1 MMHQTMAGSVRQ
13 STSPKQGN
21 PAAPDACGKGAELL
35 LAFKSMER
43 VWERIARSSRYA
55 YLRVVRIKAP
65 AESISL
71 GLALGVFAG
80 AMPILSLQMVIA
92 VSLALLL
99 RGNIFAAA
107 LGTWW
112 TNPFN
117 WAIVFPLL
125 YMLGKAFVPGEV
137 LPLSITEL
145 ANLPL
150 LDLLQRGWKWLLI
163 TTLGGIIAGIPMAVG
178 AYFLT
183 LRAVRIYHDRRA
195 KRRLER
201 QRRKLRHG

>member
-1 MMHQTMAGSVRQ
+1 
-13 STSPKQGN
+13 
-21 PAAPDACGKGAELL
+21 
-35 LAFKSMER
+35 MER
-43 VWERIARSSRYA
+43 IWEKIARSSRYA

-80 AMPILSLQMVIA
+80 ALPFLSLQMVIA

-99 RGNIFAAA
+99 RGNIIAAA

-117 WAIVFPLL
+117 WAIIFPLL
-125 YMLGKAFVPGEV
+125 YLLGKFFIPGEV
-137 LPLSITEL
+137 PHLSVQEL
-145 ANLPL
+145 AQLPI

-163 TTLGGIIAGIPMAVG
+163 TTLGGIIAGVPLAVG

-195 KRRLER
+195 RRRLER